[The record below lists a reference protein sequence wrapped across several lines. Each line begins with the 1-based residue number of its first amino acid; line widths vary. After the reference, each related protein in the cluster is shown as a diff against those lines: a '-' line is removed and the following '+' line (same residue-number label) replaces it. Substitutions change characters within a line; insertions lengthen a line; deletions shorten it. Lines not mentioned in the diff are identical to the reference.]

1 MNYYNEI
8 KEELVN
14 NEVYKKVKDYSK
26 NRSDLK
32 TYYNV
37 GKLLNDAGKKYGE
50 GIIKKYSDKLLVE
63 VGKTYTKRT
72 LFRIKQF
79 YLIVKNKKVST
90 LSTLLTLNHCIEF
103 II

>member
-1 MNYYNEI
+1 MNYYDEI

-14 NEVYKKVKDYSK
+14 NEAYKMVKDYSK

-50 GIIKKYSDKLLVE
+50 DIIKKV
-63 VGKTYTKRT
+63 
-72 LFRIKQF
+72 F
-79 YLIVKNKKVST
+79 
-90 LSTLLTLNHCIEF
+90 
-103 II
+103 